1 MKQPMPVT
9 FAQCRPH
16 PTMRGVS
23 SYTVLGFMGYLIANV
38 VGAMLAHR
46 WGLQL
51 GERLIAFFAPAVSF
65 IAVVTVS
72 KVLLGRER
80 IVFYQTTLAGIV
92 AVVVLGLLT
101 GARVARLLDL
111 VTLGIGTFLV
121 FGRIG
126 CHAVACCHGTL
137 GRGVI
142 YGAEHVAVGFWPRWS
157 GRPLWPVQ
165 LVEAAGSGALVL
177 AGVAASA
184 LPGRAAL
191 VYTLGYAG
199 VRFVLELVRGDGARP
214 YALGVTEAQWLAVA
228 TAIACAAWR
237 IDVFT
242 SAFAAT
248 LAASAAA
255 LIAFRRRREF
265 LFPPHLLE
273 LDRAFRATS
282 DRESHET
289 SLGVRVSRH
298 VLPDGRTD
306 WILSS
311 THRRWSET
319 AVRRLAHR
327 LWLSCEII
335 PGRTAGVFHVLTE

>member
-1 MKQPMPVT
+1 MRVT
-9 FAQCRPH
+9 LVRCPPH
-16 PTMRGVS
+16 LTKRRVS

-38 VGAMLAHR
+38 VGVMLARR

-72 KVLLGRER
+72 KMLLGRER
-80 IVFYQTTLAGIV
+80 IVFYQTTLAGIIS
-92 AVVVLGLLT
+92 VVVLGLLT

-111 VTLGIGTFLV
+111 VTLSIGTFLV

-137 GRGVI
+137 GRGIV
-142 YGAEHVAVGFWPRWS
+142 YGAEHVAVGFWARWS

-165 LVEAAGSGALVL
+165 LVEAGASGALVL

-184 LPGRAAL
+184 QPGRAAI

-214 YALGVTEAQWLAVA
+214 YALGVSEAQWMAVA

-237 IDVFT
+237 VDVLT

-248 LAASAAA
+248 LAASTGA
-255 LIAFRRRREF
+255 LIALRRRRE
-265 LFPPHLLE
+265 LLLPPHLLE
-273 LDRAFRATS
+273 VDRAFRAAS
-282 DRESHET
+282 DCESHET

-298 VLPDGRTD
+298 VLPDGRMD

-311 THRRWSET
+311 THCRWSET

-327 LWLSCEII
+327 LWLTSEIV
-335 PGRTAGVFHVLTE
+335 PGRTPGVFHVLTK